1 MSAKKGKYM
10 AATKEKLV
18 KTKCVA
24 LLKERGVYYFFPAT
38 FGMGASGLFDI
49 VACHRGWFIGI
60 ECKADAG
67 KRGPTELQSLNARR
81 SKTAGAIVLLIDA
94 KNYQLL
100 AEVLLELEKLDD
112 KTNESE
118 RLSFWPTKG
127 TALGRE

>member
-1 MSAKKGKYM
+1 M

-18 KTKCVA
+18 KTKVTA

-49 VACHRGWFIGI
+49 VACHRGRFIGI
-60 ECKADAG
+60 ECKADSG

-81 SKTAGAIVLLIDA
+81 SKTSGAIVLLLDI
-94 KNYQLL
+94 KNYQILTK
-100 AEVLLELEKLDD
+100 VLLELEKLDD

-118 RLSFWPTKG
+118 GLSFWPVKG
-127 TALGRE
+127 IALGWEQTAP